1 MPNEARLD
9 EVLTLG
15 VLDHIRSLL
24 DEIEINYTLE
34 DKALKML
41 WKTDHFGVDYDGD
54 GIDDSDPLKIRIVT
68 NNDESWVYI
77 VAPFQN
83 FQQVSEEHRAK
94 FAYDMLRESWKANG
108 VKFAIDDDDDI
119 IVIAETNDTD
129 LNAEEIRSLVRNVV
143 SACDRLWSIFPA

>member
-15 VLDHIRSLL
+15 VLDHISSLL